1 MQKIT
6 LQEKRDL
13 DTLFNVLYVK
23 KQSKFIEFYKSVFAA
38 KLIAIAHERRT
49 TTPRSFHVPIF

>member
-23 KQSKFIEFYKSVFAA
+23 KQSKFIEFYKSVF
-38 KLIAIAHERRT
+38 KK
-49 TTPRSFHVPIF
+49 IFDIFKR